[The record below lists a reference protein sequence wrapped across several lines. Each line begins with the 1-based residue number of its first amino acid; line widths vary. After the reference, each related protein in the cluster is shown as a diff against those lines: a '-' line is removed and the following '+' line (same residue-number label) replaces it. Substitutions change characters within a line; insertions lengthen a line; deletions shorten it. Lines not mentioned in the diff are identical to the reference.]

1 MSKVPIELAES
12 YRKAGLA
19 ALPAAKAKKRPSI
32 GGWKT
37 WSKRLPSEMEIS
49 AWFAN
54 SPDGICIV
62 AGAVSGNLECI
73 DFDAHGEL
81 YLSLIH
87 ISEPTRPY

>member
-54 SPDGICIV
+54 SPDGI
-62 AGAVSGNLECI
+62 
-73 DFDAHGEL
+73 
-81 YLSLIH
+81 
-87 ISEPTRPY
+87 